1 MAEKA
6 LPSVE
11 LTEADIPGSA
21 LSEPLEASS
30 IPQLRWW
37 LLCHGICAPTS
48 WKKQLNKYN
57 YTNIVYLF
65 YFLPASTLMFTYA

>member
-1 MAEKA
+1 MA
-6 LPSVE
+6 VE

-48 WKKQLNKYN
+48 WKKQRLIERYKQQWN
-57 YTNIVYLF
+57 YTILCIYIIII
-65 YFLPASTLMFTYA
+65 